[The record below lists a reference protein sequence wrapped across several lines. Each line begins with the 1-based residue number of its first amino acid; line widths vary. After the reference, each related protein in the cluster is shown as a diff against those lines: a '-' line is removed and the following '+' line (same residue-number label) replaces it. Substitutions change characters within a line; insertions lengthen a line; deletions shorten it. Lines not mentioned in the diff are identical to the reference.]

1 MAIFGFKEIL
11 WDSGAIWIIILLMF
25 VTWVI
30 SRAKIMI
37 DQYSHKKNNNNNN

>member
-1 MAIFGFKEIL
+1 MWGFKEIL

-25 VTWVI
+25 TTWVL

-37 DQYSHKKNNNNNN
+37 DQYKHKNNNNNG